1 MEDTVTLFVQQ
12 SRQLLADLATQ
23 SRPSDSKGAAQHQ
36 FIANFTRMIEDFLDS
51 LRAQGVAV
59 GAQLTVQLLECC
71 AQMACLAN
79 SLGAQRQDREVM
91 AHVEA
96 LQRRLGR
103 FIEAPPAQDKRA

>member
-1 MEDTVTLFVQQ
+1 MENTVTLFVQH

-51 LRAQGVAV
+51 LRDQGTAV

-71 AQMACLAN
+71 AQMGCLAN
-79 SLGAQRQDREVM
+79 SLGAQRQDRAQM
-91 AHVEA
+91 ARLEA

-103 FIEAPPAQDKRA
+103 FIETPATQDKRA